1 MKITFWIR
9 VQSLLKAYKMTQA
22 DLAEQ
27 IGVSYNTLRGWIY
40 NNRYPDIYSA
50 YKIAI
55 IFGVGTEYLV
65 MGKCKPGA
73 NQKKKPLNAPLPDP
87 DIKDPIFIKPIENPE
102 KYT

>member
-9 VQSLLKAYKMTQA
+9 VQSLLKANKMTQA
-22 DLAEQ
+22 ELAQQ

-65 MGKCKPGA
+65 MGKSKPGA
-73 NQKKKPLNAPLPDP
+73 GQKKKPLNAPITDS
-87 DIKDPIFIKPIENPE
+87 DRIEPIFINPIENPE